1 MDVPEAATQLVRI
14 VEGFLNSRLLDIQ
27 LLFHPGPLRRRIL
40 IVLNTNLVV
49 QHVMHH
55 VALTEGC
62 IQLGSRRTCS
72 ILISCSTAYSGRRLR
87 ALAHSRTHSQDLQHT
102 RHERENE
109 TPSGHSRIRWPKL
122 FRMRAINS
130 VWIVKSNA
138 ISAILDSPARYLSCF
153 LSGPRS

>member
-40 IVLNTNLVV
+40 FVLNTNLVV

-62 IQLGSRRTCS
+62 VQLGSRRTCF
-72 ILISCSTAYSGRRLR
+72 ILISCSTAYSR
-87 ALAHSRTHSQDLQHT
+87 S
-102 RHERENE
+102 E
-109 TPSGHSRIRWPKL
+109 T
-122 FRMRAINS
+122 
-130 VWIVKSNA
+130 
-138 ISAILDSPARYLSCF
+138 
-153 LSGPRS
+153 